1 MTLPT
6 STLRRRGG
14 IVAACVVGVGIN
26 AALGGEAIHRLPYV
40 LAALAVLVLL
50 QTFWEE
56 RSTSGRW
63 LAVSSATMIIALLA
77 SITLSVGRSEREQ
90 TERASAAPTTTEE
103 PADASTTTL
112 LTGTDVPA
120 EVQGAVESR
129 DDAQQLV
136 TCESALEQIAAAIR
150 QAGGTLDTPVAAPA
164 NGIGEPDVG
173 RRLQSCNVRL
183 RAIAATLP
191 G

>member
-1 MTLPT
+1 M
-6 STLRRRGG
+6 
-14 IVAACVVGVGIN
+14 N

-90 TERASAAPTTTEE
+90 TERASAAARPTAAC
-103 PADASTTTL
+103 PRRSTSSL
-112 LTGTDVPA
+112 GSSPPLPSCAPTG
-120 EVQGAVESR
+120 
-129 DDAQQLV
+129 
-136 TCESALEQIAAAIR
+136 
-150 QAGGTLDTPVAAPA
+150 
-164 NGIGEPDVG
+164 
-173 RRLQSCNVRL
+173 
-183 RAIAATLP
+183 
-191 G
+191 

>member
-1 MTLPT
+1 M
-6 STLRRRGG
+6 
-14 IVAACVVGVGIN
+14 N

-63 LAVSSATMIIALLA
+63 LAVSSATVIIALLA

-90 TERASAAPTTTEE
+90 TERASAVPTTTEG
-103 PADASTTTL
+103 PASAPTTL

-150 QAGGTLDTPVAAPA
+150 QAGGTLDTLVAAPA
-164 NGIGEPDVG
+164 NGIDEPDVG